1 MCLGVPAA
9 ALPICGLAL
18 STGPAS
24 AATNLLTNPGFETGN
39 LSGWTCSATDRV
51 TTSPVHS
58 GSYALRGAASSSDD
72 ADRPT
77 ERLPA
82 GRPAGI
88 GPAHAAAGRGQL
100 AACE

>member
-9 ALPICGLAL
+9 ARLICGLAL

-58 GSYALRGAASSSDD
+58 GSYALGA
-72 ADRPT
+72 RPAAPT
-77 ERLPA
+77 TLTVLPSACQPA
-82 GRPAGI
+82 GRHRT
-88 GPAHAAAGRGQL
+88 AHAAARRGQL